1 MKSKISNF
9 IFIFLLT
16 FVPSNAMET
25 FIELKVNNE
34 IITNFDIKNEYNYLI
49 ALNNELKNLDKE
61 TILKLAKESIIRE
74 KIKKAEILKY
84 YTLNNSPEYLDTV
97 IKNFYEKLDIKSIS
111 EFESYLKEFNIK
123 LDEVKTK
130 IEIEM
135 QWNKL
140 IGARFANQINIDE
153 EALKEK
159 IDENVA
165 KNKLTN
171 EYELSEIVFQI
182 SNESELID
190 KTNLIQESINTQ
202 GFKNTANIYSVVDSS
217 KFGGNLGWVE
227 EKQLS
232 QEINEAVIKLE
243 IGEITKPIKIT
254 NGFLILKLENKKEKK
269 ISVNK
274 KNLLKQA
281 IMFEENKQ
289 FTQFSVLY
297 YKKILLNSQVSEQ

>member
-1 MKSKISNF
+1 MKSKIINF

-16 FVPSNAMET
+16 FVPTNAMET

-34 IITNFDIKNEYNYLI
+34 IITNFDIRNEYNYLI

-61 TILKLAKESIIRE
+61 TILKLAKESIIGE

-97 IKNFYEKLDIKSIS
+97 IKNFYEKLGIKSIN

-140 IGARFANQINIDE
+140 IGARFSNQLNIDE
-153 EALKEK
+153 ESLKKK
-159 IDENVA
+159 IDENIA
-165 KNKLTN
+165 KSKLTN

-182 SNESELID
+182 SNKSELIE

-217 KFGGNLGWVE
+217 KFGGSLGWVE

-274 KNLLKQA
+274 KNLLKKA

>member
-1 MKSKISNF
+1 MKYKIINF
-9 IFIFLLT
+9 VLIFLLT
-16 FVPSNAMET
+16 FVPSNAVET

-97 IKNFYEKLDIKSIS
+97 IKNFYERLGIKSIS

-123 LDEVKTK
+123 LNEVKTK

-140 IGARFANQINIDE
+140 IGARFANQLNIDE
-153 EALKEK
+153 EALKKK

-165 KNKLTN
+165 KSKLTK

-182 SNESELID
+182 SDESELIE

-217 KFGGNLGWVE
+217 KFGGSLGWVE

-232 QEINEAVIKLE
+232 EEINEAVIKLE
-243 IGEITKPIKIT
+243 IGEISKPIKIT

-274 KNLLKQA
+274 KDLLKQA

>member
-274 KNLLKQA
+274 KNLLKKA

>member
-1 MKSKISNF
+1 MKSKIINF

-16 FVPSNAMET
+16 FVPTNAMET

-34 IITNFDIKNEYNYLI
+34 IITNFDIRNEYNYLI

-61 TILKLAKESIIRE
+61 TVLKLAKESIIRE

-97 IKNFYEKLDIKSIS
+97 IKNFYEKLGIKSIN
-111 EFESYLKEFNIK
+111 EFESYLKKFNIK

-140 IGARFANQINIDE
+140 IGARFANQLNIDE
-153 EALKEK
+153 ESLKKK
-159 IDENVA
+159 IDENIA
-165 KNKLTN
+165 KSKLTN

-182 SNESELID
+182 SNKSELIE

-274 KNLLKQA
+274 KDLLKKA

>member
-1 MKSKISNF
+1 M
-9 IFIFLLT
+9 
-16 FVPSNAMET
+16 
-25 FIELKVNNE
+25 
-34 IITNFDIKNEYNYLI
+34 
-49 ALNNELKNLDKE
+49 DKE

-97 IKNFYEKLDIKSIS
+97 IKNFYERLGIKSIS

-123 LDEVKTK
+123 LNEVKTK

-140 IGARFANQINIDE
+140 IGARFANQLNIDE
-153 EALKEK
+153 EALKKK

-165 KNKLTN
+165 KSKLTK

-182 SNESELID
+182 SDESELIE

-217 KFGGNLGWVE
+217 KFGGSLGWVE

-232 QEINEAVIKLE
+232 EEINEAVIKLE
-243 IGEITKPIKIT
+243 IGEISKPIKIT

-274 KNLLKQA
+274 KDLLKQA

>member
-1 MKSKISNF
+1 MKYKIINF
-9 IFIFLLT
+9 VLIFLLT
-16 FVPSNAMET
+16 FVPSNAVET

-97 IKNFYEKLDIKSIS
+97 IKNFYEKLGIKSIS

-123 LDEVKTK
+123 LNEVKTK

-140 IGARFANQINIDE
+140 IGARFANQLNIDE
-153 EALKEK
+153 EALKKK

-165 KNKLTN
+165 KSKLTK

-182 SNESELID
+182 SDESELIE

-217 KFGGNLGWVE
+217 KFGGSLGWVE

-232 QEINEAVIKLE
+232 EEINEAVIKLE
-243 IGEITKPIKIT
+243 IGEISKPIKIT

-274 KNLLKQA
+274 KDLLKQA

>member
-1 MKSKISNF
+1 MKSKIINF

-16 FVPSNAMET
+16 FVPTNAMET

-34 IITNFDIKNEYNYLI
+34 IITNFDIRNEYNYLI

-97 IKNFYEKLDIKSIS
+97 IKNFYEKLGIKSIN

-140 IGARFANQINIDE
+140 IGARFSNQLNIDE
-153 EALKEK
+153 ESLKKK
-159 IDENVA
+159 IDENIA
-165 KNKLTN
+165 KSKLTN

-182 SNESELID
+182 SNESELIE

-217 KFGGNLGWVE
+217 KFGGSLGWVE

-254 NGFLILKLENKKEKK
+254 NGFLILKIENKKEKK

-274 KNLLKQA
+274 KNLLKKA

>member
-1 MKSKISNF
+1 MKYKIINF
-9 IFIFLLT
+9 VLIFLLT
-16 FVPSNAMET
+16 FVPSNAVET

-97 IKNFYEKLDIKSIS
+97 IKNFYEKLGIKSIS

-123 LDEVKTK
+123 LNEVKTK

-140 IGARFANQINIDE
+140 IGARFANQLNIDE
-153 EALKEK
+153 EALKKK

-165 KNKLTN
+165 KSKLTK

-182 SNESELID
+182 SDESELIE

-217 KFGGNLGWVE
+217 KFGGSLGWVE

-232 QEINEAVIKLE
+232 EEINEAVTKLE
-243 IGEITKPIKIT
+243 IGEISKPIKIT

-274 KNLLKQA
+274 KDLLKQA

>member
-1 MKSKISNF
+1 MKSKIINF

-16 FVPSNAMET
+16 FVPTNAMET

-34 IITNFDIKNEYNYLI
+34 IITNFDIRNEYNYLI

-97 IKNFYEKLDIKSIS
+97 IKNFYEKLGIKSIN

-140 IGARFANQINIDE
+140 IGARFSNQLNIDE
-153 EALKEK
+153 ESLKKK
-159 IDENVA
+159 IDENIA
-165 KNKLTN
+165 KSKLTN

-182 SNESELID
+182 SNESELIE

-217 KFGGNLGWVE
+217 KFGGSLGWVE

-274 KNLLKQA
+274 KNLLKKA

>member
-1 MKSKISNF
+1 MKSKIINF

-16 FVPSNAMET
+16 FVPTNAMET

-34 IITNFDIKNEYNYLI
+34 IITNFDIRNEYNYLI

-97 IKNFYEKLDIKSIS
+97 IKNFYEKLGIKSIN

-140 IGARFANQINIDE
+140 IGARFSNQLNIDE
-153 EALKEK
+153 ESLKKK
-159 IDENVA
+159 IDENIA
-165 KNKLTN
+165 KSKLTN

-182 SNESELID
+182 SNESELIE

-274 KNLLKQA
+274 KNLLKKA

>member
-1 MKSKISNF
+1 MKSKIINF

-16 FVPSNAMET
+16 FVPTNAMET

-34 IITNFDIKNEYNYLI
+34 IITNFDIRNEYNYLI

-97 IKNFYEKLDIKSIS
+97 IKNFYEKLGIKSIN
-111 EFESYLKEFNIK
+111 EFESYLKKFNIK

-182 SNESELID
+182 SNESELIE

-274 KNLLKQA
+274 KNLLKKA

>member
-1 MKSKISNF
+1 MKSKIINF

-16 FVPSNAMET
+16 FVPTNAMET

-34 IITNFDIKNEYNYLI
+34 IITNFDIRNEYNYLI

-61 TILKLAKESIIRE
+61 TVLKLAKESIIRE

-97 IKNFYEKLDIKSIS
+97 IKNFYEKLGIKSIN
-111 EFESYLKEFNIK
+111 EFESYLKKFNIK

-140 IGARFANQINIDE
+140 IGARFANQLNIDE
-153 EALKEK
+153 ESLKKK
-159 IDENVA
+159 IDENIA
-165 KNKLTN
+165 KSKLTN

-182 SNESELID
+182 SNKSELIE

-217 KFGGNLGWVE
+217 KFGGSLGWVE

-274 KNLLKQA
+274 KDLLKKA